1 MRHTRGRGSFVG
13 VRRVVKSVGDFLV
26 ELVGEVVAEVV
37 LSLLAC
43 VLLGLLGL
51 IVYVSWSFSPPATVA
66 GGLLS
71 LAVAHGAWRTFRTP
85 AKGRRRRGL
94 AAVTTAVFTAT
105 ALTAAFL
112 TLYAFDC
119 GCL

>member
-1 MRHTRGRGSFVG
+1 MG
-13 VRRVVKSVGDFLV
+13 VRRAVKGVGDFLV
-26 ELVGEVVAEVV
+26 ELLGDAVAEVV

-43 VLLGLLGL
+43 ALLGLLGL
-51 IVYVSWSFSPPATVA
+51 LVYLSWSFSPRATLA
-66 GGLLS
+66 GAGLLS

-85 AKGRRRRGL
+85 AQGRRRGL
-94 AAVTTAVFTAT
+94 AAVTTAVFTTT

-112 TLYAFDC
+112 MFYASDC